1 MELNESLNS
10 AETPKVIDLSTFEDT
25 KDLVKG
31 LSLVVQF
38 KGFNRKKRLSQRS
51 TQIKNNQA
59 GSSSLREISPGAIMI
74 FPTIPA
80 DKTLTETAAAS
91 RYLVKDSRGL
101 AFEPKNKLLYFVSVD
116 EVLCLDLVSRK
127 VRSIASSKSAPLAFI
142 HSLTLSPDGKRLL
155 VTSSGLDR
163 IVELDI
169 ETGKAIR
176 EWSAW
181 EHGYNRSINS
191 KRLIY
196 TSQPHPPPHEEYI
209 VINDVKKFAGGLG
222 LPPGERTAFPNSAIY
237 VNQDKILATL
247 FHHGLIEIDLKSGKV
262 LPVNLTLHN
271 PHSILPF
278 KDGYIV
284 TNTAKGQ
291 AIILDK
297 DLNTNEVLDFTKLP
311 GLDPDADGRE
321 WLQHVRPISES
332 RLAAVDSN
340 RTSIFLIELEGKKIQ
355 RIPIDQNW
363 VLQEIHPLPEIK
375 TIPTSAYMSDVKSKV
390 QTPLA

>member
-1 MELNESLNS
+1 M
-10 AETPKVIDLSTFEDT
+10 
-25 KDLVKG
+25 
-31 LSLVVQF
+31 
-38 KGFNRKKRLSQRS
+38 
-51 TQIKNNQA
+51 
-59 GSSSLREISPGAIMI
+59 
-74 FPTIPA
+74 
-80 DKTLTETAAAS
+80 
-91 RYLVKDSRGL
+91 Y
-101 AFEPKNKLLYFVSVD
+101 
-116 EVLCLDLVSRK
+116 
-127 VRSIASSKSAPLAFI
+127 
-142 HSLTLSPDGKRLL
+142 
-155 VTSSGLDR
+155 
-163 IVELDI
+163 
-169 ETGKAIR
+169 
-176 EWSAW
+176 
-181 EHGYNRSINS
+181 
-191 KRLIY
+191 
-196 TSQPHPPPHEEYI
+196 
-209 VINDVKKFAGGLG
+209 
-222 LPPGERTAFPNSAIY
+222 
-237 VNQDKILATL
+237 
-247 FHHGLIEIDLKSGKV
+247 
-262 LPVNLTLHN
+262 N

-375 TIPTSAYMSDVKSKV
+375 ITPTSAYMSDVKSKV